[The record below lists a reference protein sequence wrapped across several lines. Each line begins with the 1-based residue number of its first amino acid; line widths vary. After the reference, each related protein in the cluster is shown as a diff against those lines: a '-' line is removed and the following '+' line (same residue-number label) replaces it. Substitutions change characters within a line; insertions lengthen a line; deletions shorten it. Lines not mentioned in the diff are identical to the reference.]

1 MKVKDQDQCIIEAG
15 RLIRENNLHTLDE
28 LFHVVTRQ
36 KIAQLLN
43 LNPIRFSNSKSNMPQ
58 IFKISDIIILSKNL
72 AVTPQAIFQILLNSA
87 LADIQTAD
95 H

>member
-1 MKVKDQDQCIIEAG
+1 MKVKDQDQCIVEAG

-95 H
+95 L